1 MAVTDEGRLVTDNA
15 RYRSTSE
22 PSVEFTCQVEFFR
35 IHAEQVSPP
44 SNAPTITLARLDTL
58 RTARTQPEAVTAVGD
73 ADKPGI
79 GALSFTG
86 ETSLD
91 IHDRL
96 PTIADDQDLED
107 LVKLYLRE
115 AASVPLLTA
124 SEEVM
129 LAKAMEIGKAASV
142 RLENGDVSSEEHA
155 EVCIAIRRGQNGRD
169 RLIQANL
176 RLVVSV
182 AKKYMNRGIAFLDL
196 IEEGNIGLM
205 RAVEKFD
212 YHRGYK
218 FSTYATWWIRQGI
231 QRAVADQARTI
242 RLPVYI
248 GEMINKVTRA
258 ATMLQQRLGREPS
271 REEVAE
277 FVGLPEEEVQE
288 ILRVSQWP
296 VSLETPLGDDE
307 DVHLG
312 DLIPDQH
319 ATAPAEAAHMQ
330 LLREEMADLLDQLDQ
345 RERRVLELR
354 YGFDDGRER
363 TLEEVGRVFGVTRER
378 IRQIEAQALQHLR
391 ACRQA
396 ENLKEYLD

>member
-1 MAVTDEGRLVTDNA
+1 VALTDEGRA
-15 RYRSTSE
+15 FSPSE
-22 PSVEFTCQVEFFR
+22 GLEILRGIPPESAFHVEFYRVRAEPNDVMQPRGNGKSYIRSGLQEVI
-35 IHAEQVSPP
+35 IH
-44 SNAPTITLARLDTL
+44 
-58 RTARTQPEAVTAVGD
+58 EAVERTEATTPRDVSSDHATEAVER
-73 ADKPGI
+73 P
-79 GALSFTG
+79 
-86 ETSLD
+86 
-91 IHDRL
+91 L
-96 PTIADDQDLED
+96 PVAEDQDLED

-124 SEEVM
+124 SEEVT
-129 LAKAMEIGKAASV
+129 LAKAMEQGKAADKALESGELSPSDRRTAMLMV
-142 RLENGDVSSEEHA
+142 RK
-155 EVCIAIRRGQNGRD
+155 GQNGRD

-212 YHRGYK
+212 YHRGFK

-258 ATMLQQRLGREPS
+258 SNALQQRLGREPS
-271 REEVAE
+271 RAEVADYL
-277 FVGLPEEEVQE
+277 GLTTEEVQE

-296 VSLETPLGDDE
+296 VSLETPLGEEE
-307 DVHLG
+307 DVLLG
-312 DLIPDQH
+312 DLLPDHQ
-319 ATAPAEAAHMQ
+319 AVAPSDAAHRQ
-330 LLREEMADLLDQLDQ
+330 LLREEMEDLLDQLDQ

-354 YGFDDGRER
+354 YGFQDGRER

-378 IRQIEAQALQHLR
+378 IRQIEAQALIRLR
-391 ACRQA
+391 GSTHVRR
-396 ENLKEYLD
+396 LKDYLD

>member
-1 MAVTDEGRLVTDNA
+1 MAVTDEDRVITGIHSFRGSPPESAYEVEFYRVSIEASALTPSRTSSRTPSAPHLTDV
-15 RYRSTSE
+15 SGSE
-22 PSVEFTCQVEFFR
+22 PVVPRSDETLVPTLPE
-35 IHAEQVSPP
+35 VSGSEHTERP
-44 SNAPTITLARLDTL
+44 
-58 RTARTQPEAVTAVGD
+58 
-73 ADKPGI
+73 
-79 GALSFTG
+79 
-86 ETSLD
+86 
-91 IHDRL
+91 
-96 PTIADDQDLED
+96 IAASDEQDLED

-124 SEEVM
+124 SEEVTLAM
-129 LAKAMEIGKAASV
+129 AIEQAKA
-142 RLENGDVSSEEHA
+142 A
-155 EVCIAIRRGQNGRD
+155 EQQLDDPDFGTTSQVGLRMAMRKGQNARD
-169 RLIQANL
+169 LLIQSNL

-182 AKKYMNRGIAFLDL
+182 AKKYMNRGIALLDL

-212 YHRGYK
+212 YHRGFK

-258 ATMLQQRLGREPS
+258 SNALQQRYGREPT
-271 REEVAE
+271 RMEIAE
-277 FVGLPEEEVQE
+277 YLGLDEGEVQE
-288 ILRVSQWP
+288 IMRVSQWP
-296 VSLETPLGDDE
+296 VSLETPLGEEE

-319 ATAPAEAAHMQ
+319 AIAPADAAHRQ
-330 LLREEMADLLDQLDQ
+330 ILREEMEDLLDQLDQ

-354 YGFDDGRER
+354 YGFQDGRER

-378 IRQIEAQALQHLR
+378 IRQIEAQALIRLR
-391 ACRQA
+391 ESTSVCR
-396 ENLKEYLD
+396 LKDYLE

>member
-1 MAVTDEGRLVTDNA
+1 VAVTDEGRVGTGIHSIDSLRGSPPESAYEVEFHRVSIEASELPPVRAGSRNASEPHPPEAPGAESAPHRTEECSTASALDVSRTEPAERPIAVTD
-15 RYRSTSE
+15 E
-22 PSVEFTCQVEFFR
+22 
-35 IHAEQVSPP
+35 
-44 SNAPTITLARLDTL
+44 
-58 RTARTQPEAVTAVGD
+58 
-73 ADKPGI
+73 
-79 GALSFTG
+79 
-86 ETSLD
+86 
-91 IHDRL
+91 
-96 PTIADDQDLED
+96 QDLED

-124 SEEVM
+124 SEEVTLAM
-129 LAKAMEIGKAASV
+129 IMEQAKAAEQHVDDADLSSAG
-142 RLENGDVSSEEHA
+142 RLALRMALRKGQHA
-155 EVCIAIRRGQNGRD
+155 RD

-212 YHRGYK
+212 YHRGFK

-258 ATMLQQRLGREPS
+258 SNTLQQQLGREPT
-271 REEVAE
+271 RAEVADY
-277 FVGLPEEEVQE
+277 VGLDVDEVQE
-288 ILRVSQWP
+288 IMRVSQWP
-296 VSLETPLGDDE
+296 VSLETPLGEED

-312 DLIPDQH
+312 DLIPDQQ
-319 ATAPAEAAHMQ
+319 AVAPADAAHRQ
-330 LLREEMADLLDQLDQ
+330 ILREEMEDLLDQLDQ

-354 YGFDDGRER
+354 YGFQDGRER

-378 IRQIEAQALQHLR
+378 IRQIEAQALIRLR
-391 ACRQA
+391 DSTSVQR
-396 ENLKEYLD
+396 LKDYLE

>member
-1 MAVTDEGRLVTDNA
+1 MAVTDEGRIATGEDRLSSSRESA
-15 RYRSTSE
+15 
-22 PSVEFTCQVEFFR
+22 VEFKCRVDFFR
-35 IHAEQVSPP
+35 IQADT
-44 SNAPTITLARLDTL
+44 SNPAPAINQLVFPRIEPFHQAAHPLEFVPLVDGERTVTLAPPGINVESLDAHD
-58 RTARTQPEAVTAVGD
+58 RTIAVT
-73 ADKPGI
+73 
-79 GALSFTG
+79 
-86 ETSLD
+86 E
-91 IHDRL
+91 
-96 PTIADDQDLED
+96 DQDLED

-124 SEEVM
+124 SEEVL
-129 LAKAMEIGKAASV
+129 LAKAMELGKLAQT
-142 RLENGDVSSEEHA
+142 RLDDGVVAQEEYP
-155 EVCIAIRRGQNGRD
+155 EVYTSIRRGHNGRD

-182 AKKYMNRGIAFLDL
+182 ARKYMNRGIAFLDL

-212 YHRGYK
+212 YHRGFK

-248 GEMINKVTRA
+248 GEMINKVTKA
-258 ATMLQQRLGREPS
+258 ATLLQQRLGRDATRAEI
-271 REEVAE
+271 AE
-277 FVGLPEEEVQE
+277 FVGLPVQEVQE

-312 DLIPDQH
+312 DLIADQQ
-319 ATAPAEAAHMQ
+319 ATAPADAAHMQ

-363 TLEEVGRVFGVTRER
+363 TLEEVGREFGVTRER

-391 ACRQA
+391 SCRQT
-396 ENLKEYLD
+396 ESLKEYLD

>member
-1 MAVTDEGRLVTDNA
+1 MAVTDEGRVITSIHSIHSLRGTPPESAYEVEFYRVSTEASELTPSRGSRNA
-15 RYRSTSE
+15 AVPHPADLPAADSAGKRLDGVAPSSALEVSHSE
-22 PSVEFTCQVEFFR
+22 P
-35 IHAEQVSPP
+35 AERPV
-44 SNAPTITLARLDTL
+44 ALAT
-58 RTARTQPEAVTAVGD
+58 
-73 ADKPGI
+73 
-79 GALSFTG
+79 
-86 ETSLD
+86 
-91 IHDRL
+91 
-96 PTIADDQDLED
+96 ADDPDLED

-124 SEEVM
+124 SEEVTLAM
-129 LAKAMEIGKAASV
+129 VMEHAKAAEK
-142 RLENGDVSSEEHA
+142 RLEDPELNSAGRVA
-155 EVCIAIRRGQNGRD
+155 LRMAIRKGQNARD

-212 YHRGYK
+212 YHRGFK

-258 ATMLQQRLGREPS
+258 SNTLQQRLGREPT
-271 REEVAE
+271 RAE
-277 FVGLPEEEVQE
+277 IADFVGLEVDEVQE
-288 ILRVSQWP
+288 IMRVSQWP
-296 VSLETPLGDDE
+296 VSLETPLGEEE

-312 DLIPDQH
+312 DLIPDQQ
-319 ATAPAEAAHMQ
+319 AVAPADAAHRQ
-330 LLREEMADLLDQLDQ
+330 ILREEMEDLLDQLDQ

-354 YGFDDGRER
+354 YGFQDGRER

-378 IRQIEAQALQHLR
+378 IRQIEAQALIRLR
-391 ACRQA
+391 GSTSVVR
-396 ENLKEYLD
+396 LKDYLE

>member
-1 MAVTDEGRLVTDNA
+1 VSHPTDLPGSDLVAHRLEEFA
-15 RYRSTSE
+15 AI
-22 PSVEFTCQVEFFR
+22 PS
-35 IHAEQVSPP
+35 
-44 SNAPTITLARLDTL
+44 
-58 RTARTQPEAVTAVGD
+58 PEANHSTPAERPVAA
-73 ADKPGI
+73 ADEP
-79 GALSFTG
+79 
-86 ETSLD
+86 
-91 IHDRL
+91 
-96 PTIADDQDLED
+96 DLED

-124 SEEVM
+124 SEEVTFAM
-129 LAKAMEIGKAASV
+129 AMEQARAAEK
-142 RLENGDVSSEEHA
+142 RLEDPDFSASGRLALRMAVRKGQHA
-155 EVCIAIRRGQNGRD
+155 RE
-169 RLIQANL
+169 RLIQSNL

-212 YHRGYK
+212 YHRGFK

-258 ATMLQQRLGREPS
+258 SNTLQQRFGREPT
-271 REEVAE
+271 RAEVAE
-277 FVGLPEEEVQE
+277 FVGLDEEEVQE
-288 ILRVSQWP
+288 IMRVSQWP
-296 VSLETPLGDDE
+296 VSLETPLGEEE

-319 ATAPAEAAHMQ
+319 AVAPADAAHRQ
-330 LLREEMADLLDQLDQ
+330 ILREEMEDLLDQLDQ

-354 YGFDDGRER
+354 YGFQDGRER

-378 IRQIEAQALQHLR
+378 IRQIEAQALIRLR
-391 ACRQA
+391 GSNSVCR
-396 ENLKEYLD
+396 LKDYLE

>member
-1 MAVTDEGRLVTDNA
+1 VAVTDEGRIITSIQDIHPLRGSPLESAYEVEF
-15 RYRSTSE
+15 YRVSTE
-22 PSVEFTCQVEFFR
+22 PSEFTPSRTSVR
-35 IHAEQVSPP
+35 TPSVPHAADVPGAEPTTRLADEGAHASPP
-44 SNAPTITLARLDTL
+44 
-58 RTARTQPEAVTAVGD
+58 EAIRGESAERPVAA
-73 ADKPGI
+73 AD
-79 GALSFTG
+79 
-86 ETSLD
+86 E
-91 IHDRL
+91 
-96 PTIADDQDLED
+96 QDLED

-124 SEEVM
+124 SEEVT
-129 LAKAMEIGKAASV
+129 LAMAMEQGKAAEKRLDLPDSGTTGPAALRMLV
-142 RLENGDVSSEEHA
+142 RKGHNA
-155 EVCIAIRRGQNGRD
+155 RD

-212 YHRGYK
+212 YHRGFK

-258 ATMLQQRLGREPS
+258 SNALQQRFGREPS
-271 REEVAE
+271 RAE
-277 FVGLPEEEVQE
+277 IAEYLGLDEDEVQE

-296 VSLETPLGDDE
+296 VSLETPLGEEE

-312 DLIPDQH
+312 DLIPDQQ
-319 ATAPAEAAHMQ
+319 AIAPADAAHRQ
-330 LLREEMADLLDQLDQ
+330 ILREEMEDLLDQLDE

-354 YGFDDGRER
+354 YGFQDGRER

-378 IRQIEAQALQHLR
+378 IRQIEAQALIRLR
-391 ACRQA
+391 GSTSVRR
-396 ENLKEYLD
+396 LKDYLE

>member
-1 MAVTDEGRLVTDNA
+1 VAVTDEGRVITGIHSIHSLRGSPPESAYEVEF
-15 RYRSTSE
+15 YRVSTEASELTPTRAGSRSVSGTHPAESAGGEPAAHRPEELTTAPALEVSHSE
-22 PSVEFTCQVEFFR
+22 P
-35 IHAEQVSPP
+35 AERPAT
-44 SNAPTITLARLDTL
+44 APD
-58 RTARTQPEAVTAVGD
+58 E
-73 ADKPGI
+73 
-79 GALSFTG
+79 
-86 ETSLD
+86 
-91 IHDRL
+91 
-96 PTIADDQDLED
+96 QDLED

-124 SEEVM
+124 SEEVTLAM
-129 LAKAMEIGKAASV
+129 IMEQAKAAEQH
-142 RLENGDVSSEEHA
+142 LDDPELSSAGRMALRMTLRKGQHA
-155 EVCIAIRRGQNGRD
+155 RD

-212 YHRGYK
+212 YHRGFK

-258 ATMLQQRLGREPS
+258 SNTLQQQLGREPT
-271 REEVAE
+271 RAE
-277 FVGLPEEEVQE
+277 IADYVGLDVDEVQE
-288 ILRVSQWP
+288 IMRVSQWP
-296 VSLETPLGDDE
+296 VSLETPLGEED

-312 DLIPDQH
+312 DLIPDQQ
-319 ATAPAEAAHMQ
+319 AVAPADAAHRQ
-330 LLREEMADLLDQLDQ
+330 ILREEMEDLLDQLDQ

-354 YGFDDGRER
+354 YGFQDGRER

-378 IRQIEAQALQHLR
+378 IRQIEAQALIRLR
-391 ACRQA
+391 DSTSVQR
-396 ENLKEYLD
+396 LKDYLE

>member
-1 MAVTDEGRLVTDNA
+1 VAAADE
-15 RYRSTSE
+15 
-22 PSVEFTCQVEFFR
+22 P
-35 IHAEQVSPP
+35 
-44 SNAPTITLARLDTL
+44 
-58 RTARTQPEAVTAVGD
+58 
-73 ADKPGI
+73 
-79 GALSFTG
+79 
-86 ETSLD
+86 
-91 IHDRL
+91 
-96 PTIADDQDLED
+96 DLED

-124 SEEVM
+124 SEEVTFAM
-129 LAKAMEIGKAASV
+129 AMEQARAAEK
-142 RLENGDVSSEEHA
+142 RLEDPDFSASGRLALRMAVRKGQHA
-155 EVCIAIRRGQNGRD
+155 RE
-169 RLIQANL
+169 RLIQSNL

-212 YHRGYK
+212 YHRGFK

-258 ATMLQQRLGREPS
+258 SNTLQQRFGREPT
-271 REEVAE
+271 RAEVAE
-277 FVGLPEEEVQE
+277 FVGLDEEEVQE
-288 ILRVSQWP
+288 IMRVSQWP
-296 VSLETPLGDDE
+296 VSLETPLGEEE

-319 ATAPAEAAHMQ
+319 AVAPADAAHRQ
-330 LLREEMADLLDQLDQ
+330 ILREEMEDLLDQLDQ

-354 YGFDDGRER
+354 YGFQDGRER

-378 IRQIEAQALQHLR
+378 IRQIEAQALIRLR
-391 ACRQA
+391 GSNSVCR
-396 ENLKEYLD
+396 LKDYLE